1 MMAKKSRYK
10 AYLDGAI
17 AIQEEQKRKKE
28 ISSTKSV
35 LGKLKKMKNR
45 EFIMKIPVGDAD
57 GK

>member
-1 MMAKKSRYK
+1 MAKRSRYK
-10 AYLDGAI
+10 AYLDGI
-17 AIQEEQKRKKE
+17 AEIQEKQRRQKE

-45 EFIMKIPVGDAD
+45 EFIMKVPVGDSD

>member
-1 MMAKKSRYK
+1 MAKRSRYK

-17 AIQEEQKRKKE
+17 AIQKEQERKKE

-35 LGKLKKMKNR
+35 LGKLKKMKDR
-45 EFIMKIPVGDAD
+45 EFIMKVPVGDTD